1 MRNATPNIGLL
12 ERQTNGKGSGLDGIA
27 VEGLGEPR
35 GVTADSCFGH
45 FKLCFGVPGANSES
59 DNFLRSALP
68 LTDCVVYASEVATH
82 EKPMGRLIG
91 CMSVG
96 SVARARIIAT
106 QHVFPLVFRDC
117 TACHGSFSRMLA
129 NEATL
134 K

>member
-1 MRNATPNIGLL
+1 VRNATPNIGLL

-96 SVARARIIAT
+96 SVARARINS
-106 QHVFPLVFRDC
+106 DS
-117 TACHGSFSRMLA
+117 ACFYFGISGLYSVSWQLLENAGERGD
-129 NEATL
+129 L